1 MIKITNYYNEIRLG
15 SSLPWIVGGNDSN
28 RYVVKLNGSGDGII
42 ANAID
47 WVSIKL
53 GRLMHI
59 PVLDPEFLEISS
71 SFIKKNQDPEII
83 ELIEK
88 SVGLNFGTR
97 FKDKTSIYCENSEW
111 NFNEKLKNDIFLYDL
126 FLLNID
132 RSAKNPN
139 IIYRNHKLWCL
150 DFSSSITMRS
160 SIDGKSYQERLLLPH
175 LKKHPFYHQSITAKD
190 FIKRL
195 KSIRDEDIFD
205 ILEEMPDEW
214 LQQIDSERDSSALRI
229 LIGNRLIE
237 KIDKAKTLS
246 DRLKDLKYLKTET
259 EKERRAIALNNRNA
273 FHKKHGL
280 S

>member
-15 SSLPWIVGGNDSN
+15 SSLPLIVGGDDGN
-28 RYVVKLNGSGDGII
+28 RYVVKLNGSGDGVI

-47 WVSIKL
+47 WLSIKL
-53 GRLMHI
+53 GRILHI

-71 SFIKKNQDPEII
+71 SFINKDQDPETI

-132 RSAKNPN
+132 RTAKNPN

-150 DFSSSITMRS
+150 DFSSSIIMRS
-160 SIDGKSYQERLLLPH
+160 SIDGNNYQEKIFLPH
-175 LKKHPFYHQSITAKD
+175 LKKHPLYRKEITAKN

-214 LQQIDSERDSSALRI
+214 LQQIDSERDSSALRM

-237 KIDKAKTLS
+237 KIDKAETLS

-259 EKERRAIALNNRNA
+259 EKERKAIALKNRSA

-280 S
+280 F